1 MCLGLAILAMA
12 IPTQVF
18 AQSKYEVKG
27 VVVDTTGTP
36 VIGASVVEQ
45 GTTNGVTTDVNGQY
59 VLNVNNAESIVV
71 ISFIGYKTQSLVAS
85 SSVLSNVV
93 LEEDSEMID
102 DVVVIGYGVVKKN
115 DLTGSI
121 SSVKADQTNKGLATS
136 PTDLLRGKSAGV
148 VITSGDGAPGSA
160 STIRI
165 RGGSSLNAS
174 NDPLVVVDGL
184 PISNSGISGV
194 GNALAS
200 INPSDIE
207 SFTVLKDASA
217 TAIYGSR
224 ASNGVIIITTKKG
237 SKYDSAV
244 PHVSVDITSSLSHNT
259 RYVDVMT
266 GDEMRQTLE
275 WYYGTQDTDAY
286 RSATKYLDAKGNYIN
301 TDWQRE
307 IYQLAQSYE
316 GNVSL
321 SGNIKMGEKNNLP
334 YRVSYGYLD
343 QEGTLKTSSMS
354 RHTLSV
360 NLNPQL
366 LDNHL
371 TIGLN
376 AKGMIMDNRFANT
389 GAVSQA
395 VQFDP
400 TKPVKMDGVHMLDSD
415 GNLRPY
421 SEMVMENKDYR
432 SDIDGY
438 YSWFGVD
445 RNHNTMAN
453 QNPLALLNDKVDIAR
468 AKRFVGNASVDYK
481 IHGLEDLRFNLN
493 LGVDVSKSNGTVD
506 VAPGA
511 EQSIHST
518 GEAGSGYHTN
528 YSQLKR
534 DQTLEFY
541 GAYAKTLGDHSF
553 DVMLGYSWQWFY
565 TQSFNETMRVADVTK
580 WDVYSGE
587 PYVALDHTA
596 ANYYISEPK
605 ISKSE
610 YFLVSFFGRLNYS
623 YANRYSITATLR
635 ADGTSR
641 FANNKW
647 GIFPSVALA
656 WNIKNESF
664 LEDVDAVS
672 ALKLRLSYGQT
683 GQQDVG
689 GLYDALPTYYYNQ
702 LGSYYP
708 FGGYTDETGLVHPI
722 KPVGYNA
729 DLKWETTTTYNAGLD
744 LGFLDGRITASVDAY
759 YRQTKDLLNY
769 TPVPAGANL
778 TNYLNANIGD
788 LENIGVEVE
797 LNAVAIQS
805 KNWYWNIGANVA
817 WNKNKITR
825 LTNDDEAE
833 GYYGV
838 DTGGYSGGVGGTC
851 QVHQTG
857 QPTNSFY
864 VYQQIYDANGNP
876 IEGLYV
882 DRNGDGTVNEQDK
895 YVYKKAAPDV
905 TIGFNTQLSWKN
917 LTLAIA
923 AHANIGNYVY
933 DNIASNGE
941 LLTDLWTNNFTNNRV
956 VSAPQTNFR
965 SSGQYL
971 SDYYVRNA
979 SFFKIDNITLSY
991 RIPLGKAADRTP
1003 ALDIFATVSNVAT
1016 FTGYKGI
1023 DPEIFSGIDN
1033 NMYPRPRTYI
1043 LGVKFNF

>member
-12 IPTQVF
+12 IPAQVF

-36 VIGASVVEQ
+36 VIGASVIEQ
-45 GTTNGVTTDVNGQY
+45 GTTNGVTTDLNGQY
-59 VLNVNNAESIVV
+59 VLRVQSAESVVV

-85 SSVLSNVV
+85 SSVLQNVV

-102 DVVVIGYGVVKKN
+102 DVVVIGYGVVKKD

-121 SSVKADQTNKGLATS
+121 STVKADQTNKGLATS

-148 VITSGDGAPGSA
+148 VITTGDGAPGSA
-160 STIRI
+160 AQIRI

-184 PISNSGISGV
+184 PISNSGISGTS
-194 GNALAS
+194 NALAS
-200 INPSDIE
+200 INPADIE

-237 SKYDSAV
+237 SKYDSNI
-244 PHVSVDITSSLSHNT
+244 PHVSVDFTASLSQNSK
-259 RYVDVMT
+259 YVDVMT
-266 GDEMRQTLE
+266 GDQMRQTLE

-286 RSATKYLDAKGNYIN
+286 RSATKYTDANGNYVN

-316 GNVSL
+316 GNIAL
-321 SGNIKMGEKNNLP
+321 SGNVKMGEKNNLP
-334 YRVSYGYLD
+334 YRVSYGYLNQD
-343 QEGTLKTSSMS
+343 GTLKTSNMS

-371 TIGLN
+371 TINLN
-376 AKGMIMDNRFANT
+376 GKGMIMDTRFANT
-389 GAVSQA
+389 GAISQA

-400 TKPVKMDGVHMLDSD
+400 TKPVYLANEEG
-415 GNLRPY
+415 GIN
-421 SEMVMENKDYR
+421 
-432 SDIDGY
+432 GY
-438 YSWFGVD
+438 YTWRGVD
-445 RNHNTMAN
+445 GKHNTMAN
-453 QNPLALLNDKVDIAR
+453 QNPVAMLNDKYDVSN
-468 AKRFVGNASVDYK
+468 AKRFVGNAQFDYK

-511 EQSIHST
+511 EQSIHAT
-518 GEAGSGYHTN
+518 DQAGSGYHSN
-528 YSQLKR
+528 YSQLRR

-541 GAYAKTLGDHSF
+541 GAYAKTLGKHSF
-553 DVMLGYSWQWFY
+553 DVMLGYSWQWYY
-565 TQSFNETMRVADVTK
+565 TQSYNETYRVADMNK
-580 WDVYSGE
+580 WNYDSGE
-587 PYVALDHTA
+587 PYVALDSTA

-605 ISKSE
+605 TSKSE
-610 YFLVSFFGRLNYS
+610 YILVSFFGRANYS
-623 YANRYSITATLR
+623 YGNRYSVTATLR

-656 WNIKNESF
+656 WNAKNESF
-664 LEDVDAVS
+664 LEDVDALS
-672 ALKLRLSYGQT
+672 ALKVRLSYGQT

-689 GLYDALPTYYYNQ
+689 GLYDALPTYYHNT

-708 FGGYTDETGLVHPI
+708 FGGYTDGAGLVYPI

-729 DLKWETTTTYNAGLD
+729 DLKWETTTTYNAGVD
-744 LGFLDGRITASVDAY
+744 FGFADNRITMSADFY
-759 YRQTKDLLNY
+759 YRETKDLLNF

-788 LENIGVEVE
+788 LKNIGVEVE
-797 LNAVAIQS
+797 LNAVAIQTQD
-805 KNWYWNIGANVA
+805 WYWNIGANVA
-817 WNKNKITR
+817 WNRNEITR

-882 DRNGDGTVNEQDK
+882 DRNEDGVVNEKDK

-905 TIGFNTQLSWKN
+905 TIGFNTQLSWKA
-917 LTLAIA
+917 LTLAVS

-933 DNIASNGE
+933 DNISSNGE

-956 VSAPQTNFR
+956 VTAPQTNFR

-979 SFFKIDNITLSY
+979 SFFKLDNITLSY
-991 RIPLGKAADRTP
+991 RFDLGKAADRGLS
-1003 ALDIFATVSNVAT
+1003 LDLFGTVSNVAT
-1016 FTGYKGI
+1016 ITGYKGI

>member
-12 IPTQVF
+12 VPAQVF
-18 AQSKYEVKG
+18 AQSGKYEVKG

-36 VIGASVVEQ
+36 VIGASVIEQ
-45 GTTNGVTTDVNGQY
+45 GTTNGVTTDLNGQY
-59 VLNVNNAESIVV
+59 VLRVNGPESIIE
-71 ISFIGYKTQSLVAS
+71 ISFIGYKTLALAANSDLLA
-85 SSVLSNVV
+85 NAV
-93 LEEDSEMID
+93 LEDDSEMID

-121 SSVKADQTNKGLATS
+121 STVKADQTNKGLATS

-148 VITSGDGAPGSA
+148 VITSGSGAPGSA
-160 STIRI
+160 ATIRI

-184 PISNSGISGV
+184 PISNSGISGTA
-194 GNALAS
+194 NALAS

-237 SKYDSAV
+237 SKYDSNV
-244 PHVSVDITSSLSHNT
+244 PHVAVDFTASLSQNT

-266 GDEMRQTLE
+266 GDQMRQTLE
-275 WYYGTQDTDAY
+275 WYYGSKDTDAY
-286 RSATKYLDAKGNYIN
+286 RSATKYTDANGNPVN

-321 SGNIKMGEKNNLP
+321 SGNVKMGEKNNLP
-334 YRVSYGYLD
+334 YRVSYGYLNQD
-343 QEGTLKTSSMS
+343 GTLKTSNMS
-354 RHTLSV
+354 RHTLSL

-371 TIGLN
+371 TISLN
-376 AKGMIMDNRFANT
+376 GKGMIMDSRFANE
-389 GAVSQA
+389 GAISQA

-400 TKPVKMDGVHMLDSD
+400 TKPVYLDNAE
-415 GNLRPY
+415 GG
-421 SEMVMENKDYR
+421 
-432 SDIDGY
+432 IHGY
-438 YSWFGVD
+438 YSWRGVD
-445 RNHNTMAN
+445 GKHNTMAN
-453 QNPLALLNDKVDIAR
+453 QNPVAMLLEKVDVSK
-468 AKRFVGNASVDYK
+468 AKRFVGNAQVDYK
-481 IHGLEDLRFNLN
+481 IHGLEDLRLNLN

-506 VAPGA
+506 VLPGA

-518 GEAGSGYHTN
+518 GDAGSGSHTD
-528 YSQLKR
+528 YSQLRR

-553 DVMLGYSWQWFY
+553 DVMLGYSWQHFY
-565 TQSFNETMRVADVTK
+565 TQSYNATNRVADVTK
-580 WDVYSGE
+580 WDVYSNE
-587 PYVALDHTA
+587 PYVALDPTA
-596 ANYYISEPK
+596 ANYYSKEPK

-610 YFLVSFFGRLNYS
+610 YFLVSFFGRANYS
-623 YANRYSITATLR
+623 YAGRYSITATLR

-656 WNIKNESF
+656 WNAKNESF

-672 ALKLRLSYGQT
+672 AMKLRLSYGQT

-689 GLYDALPTYYYNQ
+689 GVYDALPTYYHNT

-744 LGFLDGRITASVDAY
+744 FGFLDNRITMSADFY
-759 YRQTKDLLNY
+759 YRATKDLLNF

-788 LENIGVEVE
+788 LKNIGVEYE
-797 LNAVAIQS
+797 INAVAIQT
-805 KNWYWNIGANVA
+805 KDWYWNIGANVA
-817 WNKNKITR
+817 WNKNEITR

-857 QPTNSFY
+857 QPTHSFY
-864 VYQQIYDANGNP
+864 VYQQIYDENGRP

-905 TIGFNTQLSWKN
+905 TIGFNTQLSWKA
-917 LTLAIA
+917 LTLAVS

-933 DNIASNGE
+933 DNISSNGE

-956 VSAPQTNFR
+956 VTAPMTNFR

-979 SFFKIDNITLSY
+979 SFLKLDNITLSY
-991 RIPLGKAADRTP
+991 RFNLGNASNRDLT
-1003 ALDIFATVSNVAT
+1003 LDLFGTVSNVAT

-1023 DPEIFSGIDN
+1023 DPEIAGGIDN

-1043 LGVKFNF
+1043 LGLKFNF

>member
-1 MCLGLAILAMA
+1 MCLGLALLAMA
-12 IPTQVF
+12 VPAQVF

-45 GTTNGVTTDVNGQY
+45 GTTNGVTTDLNGQY
-59 VLNVNNAESIVV
+59 TLKVQSQESIVV
-71 ISFIGYKTQSLVAS
+71 ISFIGYKTMTLVAS
-85 SSVLSNVV
+85 STDLQRVV
-93 LEEDSEMID
+93 LEDDSAMID
-102 DVVVIGYGVVKKN
+102 DVVVIGYGTVKKN
-115 DLTGSI
+115 DLTGSV
-121 SSVKADQTNKGLATS
+121 STVKADQTNKGLATS

-160 STIRI
+160 AQIRI

-174 NDPLVVVDGL
+174 NDPLVVIDGL
-184 PISNSGISGV
+184 PVSNSGISGTS
-194 GNALAS
+194 NPLAS

-244 PHVSVDITSSLSHNT
+244 PNVSVDFTASLSQNSK
-259 RYVDVMT
+259 YVDVMT
-266 GDEMRQTLE
+266 GDEMRQALE

-286 RSATKYLDAKGNYIN
+286 RSATKYVDANGNYVN

-316 GNVSL
+316 GNVAL
-321 SGNIKMGEKNNLP
+321 SGNVKMGAKNNLP
-334 YRVSYGYLD
+334 YRVSYGYLNQD
-343 QEGTLKTSSMS
+343 GTLKTSNMA

-371 TIGLN
+371 TINLN
-376 AKGMIMDNRFANT
+376 GKGMIMDTRFANT

-400 TKPVKMDGVHMLDSD
+400 TKPVYLANEEG
-415 GNLRPY
+415 GIN
-421 SEMVMENKDYR
+421 
-432 SDIDGY
+432 GY
-438 YSWFGVD
+438 YSWRGVD
-445 RNHNTMAN
+445 GKHNTMAN
-453 QNPLALLNDKVDIAR
+453 QNPVAMLNDKYDVSH
-468 AKRFVGNASVDYK
+468 AKRFVGNAQFDYK
-481 IHGLEDLRFNLN
+481 IHGLEDLRLNLN

-511 EQSIHST
+511 EQSIHAT
-518 GEAGSGYHTN
+518 DQAGSGYHSN
-528 YSQLKR
+528 YSQLRR

-553 DVMLGYSWQWFY
+553 DVMLGYSWQWYY
-565 TQSFNETMRVADVTK
+565 TQSFNESWRVADVAK

-587 PYVALDHTA
+587 PYVAMESTA
-596 ANYYISEPK
+596 ANYWLSQPK
-605 ISKSE
+605 VSKSE
-610 YFLVSFFGRLNYS
+610 YFLVSFFGRANYS

-647 GIFPSVALA
+647 GIFPSVAVA
-656 WNIKNESF
+656 WNAKNESF
-664 LEDVDAVS
+664 LVDNDNIS
-672 ALKLRLSYGQT
+672 ALKVRLSYGQT

-689 GLYDALPTYYYNQ
+689 GLYDALPTYYNNT

-708 FGGYTDETGLVHPI
+708 FGGYTDESGLVRPI

-729 DLKWETTTTYNAGLD
+729 DLKWETTTTYNAGID
-744 LGFLDGRITASVDAY
+744 LGFVDNRITMSADFY
-759 YRQTKDLLNY
+759 YRETKDLLNF

-788 LENIGVEVE
+788 LKNIGVEYE
-797 LNAVAIQS
+797 INAVAIQT
-805 KNWYWNIGANVA
+805 NDWFWNIGANVA
-817 WNKNKITR
+817 WNKNEITR

-857 QPTNSFY
+857 QPTYSFY
-864 VYQQIYDANGNP
+864 VYQQIYDENGRP

-882 DRNGDGTVNEQDK
+882 DRNGDGVVNESDK

-905 TIGFNTQLSWKN
+905 TIGFNTQLSWKA
-917 LTLAIA
+917 LTLAVS
-923 AHANIGNYVY
+923 AHANLGNYVY
-933 DNIASNGE
+933 DNISSNGE

-956 VSAPQTNFR
+956 VTAPMTGFR

-979 SFFKIDNITLSY
+979 SFLKLDNITLSY
-991 RIPLGKAADRTP
+991 RFNLAKAMDRDLT
-1003 ALDIFATVSNVAT
+1003 LDVFGTVSNVAT
-1016 FTGYKGI
+1016 ITGYKGI
-1023 DPEIFSGIDN
+1023 DPEIAGGIDN

>member
-1 MCLGLAILAMA
+1 MRKFLTMCLGLAILAMVVPA
-12 IPTQVF
+12 QVF
-18 AQSKYEVKG
+18 AQTGRYEVKG
-27 VVVDTTGTP
+27 VVVDATGTP

-45 GTTNGVTTDVNGQY
+45 GTTNGITTDVNGQF
-59 VLNVNNAESIVV
+59 VLNVNSAESIVV
-71 ISFIGYKTQSLVAS
+71 ISFIGYETQSLAAAS
-85 SSVLSNVV
+85 SELQRVV
-93 LEEDSEMID
+93 LAEDSAMID
-102 DVVVIGYGVVKKN
+102 DVVVIGYGTVKKN
-115 DLTGSI
+115 DLTGSV
-121 SSVKADQTNKGLATS
+121 STVKADQTNKGLATS

-174 NDPLVVVDGL
+174 NDPLVVIDGL
-184 PISNSGISGV
+184 PVSNSGISGV
-194 GNALAS
+194 SNALAS

-237 SKYDSAV
+237 SKYDSGA
-244 PHVSVDITSSLSHNT
+244 PHLSIDFTTSLSHNHK
-259 RYVDVMT
+259 YVDVMT

-286 RSATKYLDAKGNYIN
+286 RSATKYGNGRQN

-321 SGNIKMGEKNNLP
+321 AGNIKLGENDNLP
-334 YRVSYGYLD
+334 YRVSVGYLNQD
-343 QEGTLKTSSMS
+343 GTLKTSNMS
-354 RHTLSV
+354 RHTLSL
-360 NLNPQL
+360 NLNPTFF
-366 LDNHL
+366 DNHL
-371 TIGLN
+371 TVSLN
-376 AKGMIMDNRFANT
+376 GKGMIMDNRFANQT
-389 GAVSQA
+389 AISQA

-400 TKPVKMDGVHMLDSD
+400 TKPIYLSD
-415 GNLRPY
+415 EEGGINGYYTWRG
-421 SEMVMENKDYR
+421 
-432 SDIDGY
+432 IDGK
-438 YSWFGVD
+438 
-445 RNHNTMAN
+445 HNTMAN
-453 QNPLALLNDKVDIAR
+453 QNPVALLRDKHDLAT
-468 AKRFVGNASVDYK
+468 AKRFAGNVQLDYK
-481 IHGLEDLRFNLN
+481 IHGLEDLRLNLN
-493 LGVDVSKSNGTVD
+493 LGLDYSKSNGTVD

-511 EQSIHST
+511 EQSRHAT
-518 GEAGSGYHTN
+518 AEAGSGSHTN

-534 DQTLEFY
+534 DQTLELY
-541 GAYAKTLGDHSF
+541 GAYAKTWGDHSF
-553 DVMLGYSWQWFY
+553 DAMVGYSWQHFY
-565 TQSFNETMRVADVTK
+565 TQSFNETYRVADVAK
-580 WDVYSGE
+580 WDVDSGK
-587 PYVALDHTA
+587 PYVAIEETA
-596 ANYYISEPK
+596 ANYYLSEPK
-605 ISKSE
+605 IAKSE
-610 YFLVSFFGRLNYS
+610 YFLVSFFGRVNYS

-635 ADGTSR
+635 SDGTSR
-641 FANNKW
+641 FKNNKW

-656 WNIKNESF
+656 WNIKNEAF
-664 LEDVDAVS
+664 LEDSDVLS

-683 GQQDVG
+683 GQQDAG
-689 GLYDALPTYYYNQ
+689 GVYDSQPTYYNNT

-708 FGGYTDETGLVHPI
+708 FGGYTENGIVYPI

-744 LGFLDGRITASVDAY
+744 FGFLDGRITASADFY
-759 YRQTKDLLNY
+759 YRETKDLLNFI
-769 TPVPAGANL
+769 PIAAGANL

-788 LENIGVEVE
+788 LKNVGAE
-797 LNAVAIQS
+797 LEINAIAIQS
-805 KNWYWNIGANVA
+805 KDWYWNIGANVA
-817 WNKNKITR
+817 WNRNEITR

-833 GYYGV
+833 GYYGI

-864 VYQQIYDANGNP
+864 VYQQIYDANGRP

-882 DRNGDGTVNEQDK
+882 DRNGDGTVNEKDK

-905 TIGFNTQLSWKN
+905 TIGFNTQLSWKA
-917 LTLAIA
+917 LTLAVS

-933 DNIASNGE
+933 DNISSNGE

-956 VSAPQTNFR
+956 VTAPTTNFR

-979 SFFKIDNITLSY
+979 SFLKIDNVTLSY
-991 RIPLGKAADRTP
+991 RFDLGKVDERGLT
-1003 ALDIFATVSNVAT
+1003 LDVFGTVSNVAT
-1016 FTGYKGI
+1016 FTGYKGL
-1023 DPEIFSGIDN
+1023 DPEIYSGIDN

>member
-12 IPTQVF
+12 IPAQVF

-85 SSVLSNVV
+85 SSVLQNVV

-102 DVVVIGYGVVKKN
+102 DVVVIGYGVVKKD

-121 SSVKADQTNKGLATS
+121 STVKADQTNKGLATS

-148 VITSGDGAPGSA
+148 VITTGDGAPGSA
-160 STIRI
+160 AQIRI

-174 NDPLVVVDGL
+174 NDPLVVIDGL
-184 PISNSGISGV
+184 PVSNSGISGTS
-194 GNALAS
+194 NALAS

-237 SKYDSAV
+237 SKYDSNV
-244 PHVSVDITSSLSHNT
+244 PHVSVDFTASLSQNAK
-259 RYVDVMT
+259 YVDVMT
-266 GDEMRQTLE
+266 GDEMRQALE

-286 RSATKYLDAKGNYIN
+286 RSATKYLDANGNYLN

-316 GNVSL
+316 GNVAL
-321 SGNIKMGEKNNLP
+321 SGNIKMGDKNNLP
-334 YRVSYGYLD
+334 YRVSYGYLNQD
-343 QEGTLKTSSMS
+343 GTLKTSNMA

-360 NLNPQL
+360 NLNPNL

-371 TIGLN
+371 TINLN
-376 AKGMIMDNRFANT
+376 GKGMIMDTRFANT

-400 TKPVKMDGVHMLDSD
+400 TKPVKMDGIYTRNAEGELVPAD
-415 GNLRPY
+415 GGIN
-421 SEMVMENKDYR
+421 
-432 SDIDGY
+432 GY
-438 YSWFGVD
+438 YTWRGVD
-445 RNHNTMAN
+445 GKHNTMAN
-453 QNPLALLNDKVDIAR
+453 QNPVALLNDKLDVSK
-468 AKRFVGNASVDYK
+468 AKRFVGNAQIDYK
-481 IHGLEDLRFNLN
+481 IHGLEDLRLNLN

-506 VAPGA
+506 VAPGV
-511 EQSIHST
+511 EQSRHNT
-518 GEAGSGYHTN
+518 AEAGSGVHTD
-528 YSQLKR
+528 YSQLRR

-541 GAYAKTLGDHSF
+541 AAYAKTLGDHSF
-553 DVMLGYSWQWFY
+553 DVMLGYSWQWYY
-565 TQSFNETMRVADVTK
+565 TQSYSATNRVSDATLSDY
-580 WDVYSGE
+580 DMGLIE
-587 PYVALDHTA
+587 PMDPTS
-596 ANYYISEPK
+596 ANYWLSEPK
-605 ISKSE
+605 TSKSE

-623 YANRYSITATLR
+623 YANRYSITATVR

-647 GIFPSVALA
+647 GIFPSVAVA
-656 WNIKNESF
+656 WNAKNESF
-664 LEDVDAVS
+664 LTDNDNIS
-672 ALKLRLSYGQT
+672 ALKLRFSYGQT

-689 GLYDALPTYYYNQ
+689 GLYDALPTYYHNT

-708 FGGYTDETGLVHPI
+708 FGGYTEGNGLVYPI

-744 LGFLDGRITASVDAY
+744 LGFLDNRITMSADFY
-759 YRQTKDLLNY
+759 YRETKDLLNF

-788 LENIGVEVE
+788 LKNIGVEYE
-797 LNAVAIQS
+797 INAVAIQS
-805 KNWYWNIGANVA
+805 KDWYWNIGANVA
-817 WNKNKITR
+817 WNKNTITR

-857 QPTNSFY
+857 QPTYSFY
-864 VYQQIYDANGNP
+864 VYQQVYDQNGNP

-905 TIGFNTQLSWKN
+905 TLGFNTQLSWKN
-917 LTLAIA
+917 LTLAMS
-923 AHANIGNYVY
+923 AHANFGNYVY
-933 DNIASNGE
+933 DNISSNGE

-956 VSAPQTNFR
+956 ATAPTTNFR

-979 SFFKIDNITLSY
+979 SFFKFDNITLSY
-991 RIPLGKAADRTP
+991 RIKLGKAVDRDL
-1003 ALDIFATVSNVAT
+1003 ALDVFATVQNVAT
-1016 FTGYKGI
+1016 ITGYKGI
-1023 DPEIFSGIDN
+1023 DPEIAGGIDN